1 MESKNNSTKEKSIS
15 HITKD
20 IFDIT
25 SKTVG
30 IFGGLISAIILI
42 ITLNNG
48 TIQRANEL
56 RWNQAKLASEL
67 VDKTLNDPL
76 ALNALNMIDWE
87 NKSYQNGDNII
98 TINSDDVQRS
108 LNIENNLNLPPNG
121 EFIRESFDRLSYYL
135 GKMER
140 SLKSNLIIFDD
151 VNSPMDYYI
160 PVLRSKYG
168 RVLIPYMKQ
177 LHHNDARKY
186 MNRFEPQTAQDASR
200 DGS

>member
-1 MESKNNSTKEKSIS
+1 MESKNNSKKEKNIS
-15 HITKD
+15 PFTKD

-25 SKTVG
+25 SKTVA

-48 TIQRANEL
+48 TKQRANEL

-76 ALNALNMIDWE
+76 ALNALNMLDWE
-87 NKSYQNGDNII
+87 NKSYQNGDSVII
-98 TINSDDVQRS
+98 INSDEVQRS

-135 GKMER
+135 GKIER

-151 VNSPMDYYI
+151 VSSPMDYYV
-160 PVLRSKYG
+160 PFLRSKYG

-177 LHHNDARKY
+177 LHHNDAIKF
-186 MNRFEPQTAQDASR
+186 MNRFEPQPAQNATR